1 MLRLER
7 YGVCPLGE
15 TRYMTVVN
23 EEGCLCAG
31 YGETAHPGT
40 YIRPKR
46 RNTRT
51 LALVLRATGCTSTV
65 PRQATAYTTHA
76 AGSGC
81 LKSCGR
87 GPARASELRSAA
99 SNLPVMRFLLISAF
113 CAG

>member
-51 LALVLRATGCTSTV
+51 LACLYRLYKYSTTTSYSLYDPCSGQRLPKELRKGTST
-65 PRQATAYTTHA
+65 
-76 AGSGC
+76 C
-81 LKSCGR
+81 L
-87 GPARASELRSAA
+87 
-99 SNLPVMRFLLISAF
+99 
-113 CAG
+113 